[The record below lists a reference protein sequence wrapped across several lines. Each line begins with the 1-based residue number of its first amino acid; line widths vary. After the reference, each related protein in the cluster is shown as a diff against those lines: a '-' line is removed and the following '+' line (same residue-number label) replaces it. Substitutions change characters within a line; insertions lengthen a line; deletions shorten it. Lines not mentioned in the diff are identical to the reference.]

1 MKHSERF
8 VAIVNTAIQYCKWLI
23 LILVVLICCSGIRV
37 INNYE
42 VGVVL
47 RFGRLVGDTQEEQIK
62 QPGLLLAF
70 PYVIDEVMGDRMHR
84 TVISRGTVESIGDIT
99 HKSDTA
105 IAYDTTIACG
115 ADSLGNSHYE
125 YYSAPIAEGG
135 ES

>member
-47 RFGRLVGDTQEEQIK
+47 RFGRLVGDTQ
-62 QPGLLLAF
+62 
-70 PYVIDEVMGDRMHR
+70 
-84 TVISRGTVESIGDIT
+84 
-99 HKSDTA
+99 
-105 IAYDTTIACG
+105 
-115 ADSLGNSHYE
+115 
-125 YYSAPIAEGG
+125 
-135 ES
+135 

>member
-70 PYVIDEVMGDRMHR
+70 PYVIDEVIKVTNDDVKRVAATYFTPENR
-84 TVISRGTVESIGDIT
+84 TVLDVETGGAAAEASQGD
-99 HKSDTA
+99 A
-105 IAYDTTIACG
+105 Q
-115 ADSLGNSHYE
+115 
-125 YYSAPIAEGG
+125 
-135 ES
+135 